1 MGQPVQGIPAQD
13 MLQGMHALQMGS
25 LSAKSSTRLFVY
37 SQL

>member
-1 MGQPVQGIPAQD
+1 MGQPAQGIPAQD

-25 LSAKSSTRLFVY
+25 LSAQSTRLFVY